1 MKRLLVLILILFSV
15 YGFAT
20 HNRAGEITYKRIAPF
35 TQNIPGVGTFP
46 VYTYSITLTKYTD
59 SGSNIA
65 DRCVD
70 TIYFGDGQRGIA
82 NRINGTSSFCNCNGP
97 CGEIIINEGNYT
109 VKKNIYTIVHTYPSS
124 GSYLIHS
131 FDPNRNDDVIN
142 IPNSVNQP
150 FYLETL
156 LVINNFTGANSSPE
170 FEYAPI
176 DRACIDKC
184 FYHNPGAYD
193 ADGDSLSYEIST
205 SRGENGQTVPG
216 YSFPAAGPPGIYGIN
231 PISGLLTWCDP
242 VASGEYNLAFI
253 VKEYRKNTSGVY
265 VLIGYVLRDM
275 QVVVGTCPNNDPP
288 FITPPIDTCV
298 VAGASIIKN
307 IFFGDPNIPTITMP
321 YTNIVT
327 LQGNGG
333 AFSGPSP
340 VATLA
345 NNAITITN
353 TSPTNTANAIFTWN
367 TNCSHIRLQP
377 YQTVFKAEDNGQP
390 GGTPIIKL
398 VNFATYNIRIVPPSV
413 QNVTAVPI
421 GSAININWSL
431 SSCNP
436 TNNPITSYKVYRKN
450 DCTPFVHDPC
460 ETGVPTSSGFSY
472 IGQTTPTVS
481 AFLDNNGGNGL
492 TVGQDYSYMV
502 VAVYRDGSQS
512 YGSSQVCAK
521 LKRDIPVLL
530 NVDILSTSNTTGSV
544 FVRWEKPL
552 TNTGNLDTL
561 VFTGPYQFNL
571 KYRQGAT
578 GTFSNVFNST
588 SPYFLN
594 LATQY
599 THTAINTADADAEYI
614 VEFIA
619 GTVTVGSSQR
629 ATSIFLTPSP
639 GDRRIDLSWAE
650 TTPWNN
656 YQYTIYRKDP
666 SATTFT
672 AIATTSLTSY
682 SDTSHIVNSNSTRN
696 YVYCYKILGEGQY
709 SDPSITKPL
718 LNNSQEVC
726 ATAIDL
732 TLPCTPTLSI
742 NADCPTGLVE
752 VSWTNVKTTCSDD
765 VIKYYLFYKPTVDE
779 PYQQISTLAPA
790 TSTNFVYDG
799 LELISGCYA
808 IQSVDSSN
816 NVSPLSPDFCIDN
829 CPEFELPNIVT
840 LNGDGVND
848 FFKAIKVR
856 QIKEI
861 DLVIFDRWGTLVYE
875 TKDPYFKWDGTSLQ
889 SKQQVSEGTFFYICD
904 VFEPRLKGTIKRTL
918 KGYMQVVK

>member
-1 MKRLLVLILILFSV
+1 MKRLLVLILICFSV

-59 SGSNIA
+59 DGPGVA

-70 TIYFGDGQRGIA
+70 TIYFGDGQRGEA
-82 NRINGTSSFCNCNGP
+82 YRINGSSSFCDCNGP
-97 CGEIIINEGNYT
+97 CGTIIISDGTYK
-109 VKKNIYTIVHTYPSS
+109 VKMNIYTIVHTYPSS

-131 FDPNRNDDVIN
+131 FDPNRNAGVIN
-142 IPNSVNQP
+142 IPNSVNQS

-170 FEYAPI
+170 FKYAPI

-193 ADGDSLSYEIST
+193 SDGDSLSYEIST

-216 YSFPAAGPPGIYGIN
+216 YTTPDAGPGGVYGIN
-231 PISGLLTWCDP
+231 PVTGLLTWCKP
-242 VASGEYNLAFI
+242 QSSGEYNLAFI
-253 VKEYRKNTSGVY
+253 VKEWRKNTSGIY

-298 VAGASIIKN
+298 VAGATILKN
-307 IFFGDPNIPTITMP
+307 INYGDPNIPGSF
-321 YTNIVT
+321 TNMVV
-327 LQGNGG
+327 LYGNGG
-333 AFSGPSP
+333 AFSAPSP
-340 VATLA
+340 IATLGNTA
-345 NNAITITN
+345 LTITSS
-353 TSPTNTANAIFTWN
+353 SPTNTANAVFTWN
-367 TNCSHIRLQP
+367 TSCNHIRLQP
-377 YQTVFKAEDNGQP
+377 YQTIFKAEDNGQP
-390 GGTPIIKL
+390 NVPNMPIIKL
-398 VNFATYNIRIVPPSV
+398 VNFATYNIRVVPPSV
-413 QNVTAVPI
+413 QNVTAVPM
-421 GSAININWSL
+421 GSSINISWSF

-436 TNNPITSYKVYRKN
+436 SNNPLTFYKIYRKN
-450 DCTPFVHDPC
+450 DCTPFIHDPC
-460 ETGVPTSSGFSY
+460 ETGAPTSSGFSF
-472 IGQTTPTVS
+472 IGQTTPTVNT
-481 AFLDNNGGNGL
+481 FVDNNGGNGL
-492 TVGQDYSYMV
+492 TVGQDYSYLV
-502 VAVYRDGSQS
+502 IAVYKDGSQS

-530 NVDILSTSNTTGSV
+530 NADILSTSTTTGSV

-571 KYRQGAT
+571 RYRQSGS
-578 GTFSNVFNST
+578 GTFTNVFNTT

-594 LATQY
+594 LPTQF
-599 THTAINTADADAEYI
+599 THTAVNTVDTDAEYI
-614 VEFIA
+614 VDFIS

-629 ATSIFLTPSP
+629 ATSIFLTPTP
-639 GDRRIDLSWAE
+639 ADRQIDLSWASS
-650 TTPWNN
+650 TPWNN
-656 YQYTIYRKDP
+656 YKYTVYRKDP
-666 SATTFT
+666 SSATFT
-672 AIATTSLTSY
+672 AIATTTLTTY
-682 SDTSHIVNSNSTRN
+682 SDTTNIVNSNSTRN

-726 ATAIDL
+726 ATATDL
-732 TLPCTPTLSI
+732 TPPCTPTISI

-752 VSWTNVKTTCSDD
+752 VSWTNVKANCSDD
-765 VIKYYLFYKPTVDE
+765 VIKYYLFYKATVDE

-790 TSTNFVYDG
+790 TSTTFVYDG

-861 DLVIFDRWGTLVYE
+861 DLIIFDRWGNLVYK

-904 VFEPRLKGTIKRTL
+904 VFEPRLKGTVKRTL